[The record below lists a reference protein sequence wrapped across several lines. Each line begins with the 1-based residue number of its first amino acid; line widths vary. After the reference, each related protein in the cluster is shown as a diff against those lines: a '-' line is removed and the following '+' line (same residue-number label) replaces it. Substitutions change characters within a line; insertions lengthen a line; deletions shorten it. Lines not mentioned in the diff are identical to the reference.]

1 MDYNEDLEQYVYEYE
16 GLIFA
21 WDEEPKEDIQNTV
34 KMLADNYYEHMDA
47 IIDFMMPDIK
57 EVYGDVSV
65 EEVKNNLGK
74 PIIDYNNGK
83 VTYCE
88 QSFDDCH
95 IFEFEFLDDAFVNL
109 QYFSING

>member
-1 MDYNEDLEQYVYEYE
+1 MYYNEDLEQYVYEYE